1 PSTLCLWQPG
11 VDELPLEARAQFM
24 SRQGVAHP
32 MLEEATVL
40 DTDTGRPV
48 PADGR
53 TLGELVVRGN
63 TVMKGYLH
71 NPEATRA
78 ALADGWL
85 HTGDLAV
92 LHPDGYVEIKDRAK
106 DIIISG

>member
-1 PSTLCLWQPG
+1 MPVAAG

-53 TLGELVVRGN
+53 TLAN
-63 TVMKGYLH
+63 
-71 NPEATRA
+71 
-78 ALADGWL
+78 W
-85 HTGDLAV
+85 
-92 LHPDGYVEIKDRAK
+92 
-106 DIIISG
+106 